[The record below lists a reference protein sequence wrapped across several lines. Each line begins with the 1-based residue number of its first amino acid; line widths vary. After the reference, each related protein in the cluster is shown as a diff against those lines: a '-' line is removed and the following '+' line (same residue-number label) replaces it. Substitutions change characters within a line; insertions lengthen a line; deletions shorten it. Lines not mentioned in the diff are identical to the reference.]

1 MPYISRERGE
11 EFLEEIEFARQCKAG
26 RQGDQVYA
34 SILAAVQELGWKLHM
49 TGKADTLQRLES
61 KIKRSLKKQRKA
73 HVRTIVDEADWGIH
87 FVPVSFV

>member
-11 EFLEEIEFARQCKAG
+11 EFLEEIEFARQCKVS

-34 SILAAVQELGWKLHM
+34 CILVAVQELGWKLQV

-61 KIKRSLKKQRKA
+61 KIKRSLKKQRKVYA
-73 HVRTIVDEADWGIH
+73 RTIVDE
-87 FVPVSFV
+87 FLK